1 MKANKILSIFL
12 LVFSAVFNTQLY
24 GQTLEQKLKEC
35 SEITV
40 SLIRLQCYDRITE
53 NPEVQSAK
61 PVRERTGLLSRLGRS
76 SENTNDEKEEN
87 DAETEVVANDD
98 TSQASKSDDNFGL
111 IIRDERDS
119 IQSRI
124 LGEFKGWDGYTK
136 FNLENGQVWY
146 GNKAVREFSELK

>member
-1 MKANKILSIFL
+1 MKANKILGIFL

-87 DAETEVVANDD
+87 DAETEIVANDD

-119 IQSRI
+119 IQSKI
-124 LGEFKGWDGYTK
+124 CLLYTSPSP
-136 FNLENGQVWY
+136 
-146 GNKAVREFSELK
+146 RD

>member
-1 MKANKILSIFL
+1 MITNKIFGIFL
-12 LVFSAVFNTQLY
+12 LVFILVFNAQSHA
-24 GQTLEQKLKEC
+24 QSLEQKLKEC
-35 SEITV
+35 SEISV

-53 NPEVQSAK
+53 NPEVQNVK
-61 PVRERTGLLSRLGRS
+61 PVRERSGLLSRLGRS

-124 LGEFKGWDGYTK
+124 L
-136 FNLENGQVWY
+136 
-146 GNKAVREFSELK
+146 